1 MKNTPFRILR
11 HAGTMAGKELHSY
24 AMLSVTIVLSF
35 SLLLGYLLWTDS
47 SLYNTYKELFSQDRN
62 IVAVDDAKLKSTA
75 FTQALKEKASE
86 YGDATC
92 LQFETAY
99 FGSICSL
106 DHNLVLTNGKHLDYI
121 PVCAVSVPRQAW
133 SIYSGARSRLAVT
146 WLDGREHESMHLNS
160 GEILLDDRLYALFGL
175 SDKDNCFS
183 LRLSYYYDPA
193 GNLASEPFAGR
204 FQVVGIISSG
214 EPLQFSGLEDN
225 TASLASLTYDSVP
238 TIAFSSED
246 FNKSDYPQFEWNS
259 PTLVFYNTAPENIDA
274 LIRST
279 GISSNINA
287 VYEDQ
292 NRALERIRTE
302 VDMKAIITAAL
313 LLILGINLYSSFCNA
328 LNDRRFEIGVKRA
341 LGASKWSIIRQ
352 FLYESLL
359 VMFFNILLS
368 VWLVTAVALIY
379 KVVYEHTPD
388 PYGDYC
394 IFTLTISP
402 YSLGMFAACG
412 LTLTVVF
419 SLVFAYRATQVQ
431 IVDYL
436 KAE

>member
-1 MKNTPFRILR
+1 MKRKPFRILF
-11 HAGTMAGKELHSY
+11 HAGSMAFKEIRSY
-24 AMLSVTIVLSF
+24 ALLSVTIVLSF

-62 IVAVDDAKLKSTA
+62 IVAVSDDKLKSNA
-75 FTQALKEKASE
+75 FTQALIEESANYSQA
-86 YGDATC
+86 Y

-99 FGSICSL
+99 FGSIRDTENSL
-106 DHNLVLTNGKHLDYI
+106 VAEDGRLDSFD
-121 PVCAVSVPRQAW
+121 VCAISVPREAW
-133 SIYSGARSRLAVT
+133 SIYGSAWTKLDVT
-146 WLDGREHESMHLNS
+146 WLDGKDHESFQLNS
-160 GEILLDDRLYALFGL
+160 GEVLLDDRLYSLFKISQNDNQFSVQL
-175 SDKDNCFS
+175 SNYHDSN
-183 LRLSYYYDPA
+183 
-193 GNLASEPFAGR
+193 GNLALEPFVGNFR
-204 FQVVGIISSG
+204 VVGIIKSG
-214 EPLQFSGLEDN
+214 EPLRFSKKED
-225 TASLASLTYDSVP
+225 TTDTLVQLLYDRAP
-238 TIAFSSED
+238 MIALSSED
-246 FNKSDYPQFEWNS
+246 FNKTMFPKFEWNR
-259 PTLVFYNTAPENIDA
+259 PTLVFYSNTPENMEA

-279 GISSNINA
+279 GITANINA
-287 VYEDQ
+287 VYSSQ
-292 NRALERIRTE
+292 NSALERIRTE

-359 VMFFNILLS
+359 VMLLNILIS
-368 VWLVTAVALIY
+368 VWFVCLVALVY
-379 KVVYEHTPD
+379 KVIYEHIPD
-388 PYGDYC
+388 KFGNFYT
-394 IFTLTISP
+394 FTLSISP
-402 YSLGMFAACG
+402 HSLGMFAACS